1 MKKKSILWAS
11 VKLFFF
17 NQSTGSRFKAENSMT
32 NWSPGVW
39 GQGPESDDI
48 IHSGAQDNPRSSW
61 DPLQN
66 PTEGL

>member
-1 MKKKSILWAS
+1 
-11 VKLFFF
+11 
-17 NQSTGSRFKAENSMT
+17 MT
-32 NWSPGVW
+32 NRSPGVW

-48 IHSGAQDNPRSSW
+48 IHSGAQDNPRPSW